1 VKTCNVGELWS
12 WVDGFNKQSQLKEA
26 LLDKVHVPMTLHN
39 GEMIGNQNMQLNGY
53 VDLHQ

>member
-39 GEMIGNQNMQLNGY
+39 GEMIGNPNMQLNGY